1 MVKRTDLSKPW
12 PPFPVDDLPEQ
23 VRGIVADWNRAPLQ
37 AHDLDGEYPSGY
49 LVSIVVPCFNPN
61 PDQFDQLIRSV

>member
-1 MVKRTDLSKPW
+1 MAKRTDLSMLW
-12 PPFPVDDLPEQ
+12 PPFPVDDLPEE
-23 VRGIVADWNRAPLQ
+23 VRGIVADWSRAPLQ
-37 AHDLDGEYPSGY
+37 SHDLEGDYPSGY